1 MYIHWHGEVKGL
13 TSNRESIGHIG
24 LELRESCVLLMI
36 DHTEV
41 TGCLGSLSLTCPLEI
56 SDLHLPEWL

>member
-13 TSNRESIGHIG
+13 TSNRESTGHIG
-24 LELRESCVLLMI
+24 LGLRESCVLFMI

-41 TGCLGSLSLTCPLEI
+41 TGCLGSLFSHLSLR
-56 SDLHLPEWL
+56 D